1 MNKIYDQLSFQCS
14 KTTTQLYS
22 TSFSMGIS
30 MLEKKYQEP
39 IYNIYGFV
47 RLADEIVDNMHG
59 HDKKILL
66 NQLKIDYLEAIKNKI
81 SLNPILNSFQ
91 KTVNQY
97 DIDLAL
103 IEQFMISMEMDLDTK
118 KTYTKE
124 KYDYYILGSAEVVGL
139 MCLKVF
145 VDGNVNQ
152 YKKLSTFAKNLG
164 SAFQKINFLRDLSSD
179 FHELGRTYFPNV
191 DLNKF
196 SDITKNQIELDIQN
210 DFDASFEGIKLL
222 PKGIRSGVLLAY
234 YYYVDLL
241 NSIRIKSAN
250 DILKSRIRISNWR
263 KLKLLIY
270 CQIINK
276 LNWI

>member
-1 MNKIYDQLSFQCS
+1 M
-14 KTTTQLYS
+14 
-22 TSFSMGIS
+22 
-30 MLEKKYQEP
+30 
-39 IYNIYGFV
+39 
-47 RLADEIVDNMHG
+47 
-59 HDKKILL
+59 
-66 NQLKIDYLEAIKNKI
+66 
-81 SLNPILNSFQ
+81 
-91 KTVNQY
+91 
-97 DIDLAL
+97 
-103 IEQFMISMEMDLDTK
+103 
-118 KTYTKE
+118 
-124 KYDYYILGSAEVVGL
+124 
-139 MCLKVF
+139 
-145 VDGNVNQ
+145 
-152 YKKLSTFAKNLG
+152 G

-196 SDITKNQIELDIQN
+196 SDITKTQIELDIQN
-210 DFDASFEGIKLL
+210 DFDASLEGIKLL

>member
-1 MNKIYDQLSFQCS
+1 MKEIFDTVSYRSS
-14 KTTTQLYS
+14 EITTKLYS
-22 TSFSMGIS
+22 TSFSFGIKA
-30 MLEKKYQEP
+30 LDKELHKP
-39 IYNIYGFV
+39 IYAIYGFV
-47 RLADEIVDNMHG
+47 RLADEIVDTF
-59 HDKKILL
+59 HDFDKETLL
-66 NQLKIDYLEAIKNKI
+66 LKFKQDTHEAIKDRI

-91 KTVNQY
+91 DVINSY
-97 DIDLAL
+97 NIDLDL
-103 IEQFMISMEMDLDTK
+103 VDTFFYSMEMDLNPT
-118 KTYTKE
+118 TYDESKYE
-124 KYDYYILGSAEVVGL
+124 KYILGSAQVVGL

-145 VDGNVNQ
+145 LDGNEILYNEL
-152 YKKLSTFAKNLG
+152 KPHAMSLG

-241 NSIRIKSAN
+241 NSIRLKSAN
-250 DILKSRIRISNWR
+250 DVLKSRIRISNWR
-263 KLKLLIY
+263 KLQLLIY
-270 CQIINK
+270 CQFINK

>member
-14 KTTTQLYS
+14 KVTTQLYS

-91 KTVNQY
+91 KTVNKY

-118 KTYTKE
+118 TTYTKE

-145 VDGNVNQ
+145 VDGNENQ
-152 YKKLSTFAKNLG
+152 YKTLSTFAKKLG

-196 SDITKNQIELDIQN
+196 SDITKIQIELDIQT
-210 DFDASFEGIKLL
+210 DFDASLEGIKLL

-234 YYYVDLL
+234 YYYMDLL

-263 KLKLLIY
+263 KLQLLIY